1 MRRLLQFGC
10 LFLLLV
16 TFVTPLSEWF
26 DRWDAP
32 GLSNDAEFAIFSLVL
47 TLCVVLLVSRLIS
60 VMALRMRLI
69 AEPYLARAEAS
80 GAAATNSPFTIFVP
94 PLSPP
99 PLRI

>member
-1 MRRLLQFGC
+1 VRRLLHLGC
-10 LFLLLV
+10 FLLLLV

-32 GLSNDAEFAIFSLVL
+32 GLSNDVEFAIFSLVL
-47 TLCVVLLVSRLIS
+47 TLCVVLLVSRLVS

-69 AEPYLARAEAS
+69 TEPYLAGAEGS
-80 GAAATNSPFTIFVP
+80 GATATHSPFTIFVP
-94 PLSPP
+94 PHSPP